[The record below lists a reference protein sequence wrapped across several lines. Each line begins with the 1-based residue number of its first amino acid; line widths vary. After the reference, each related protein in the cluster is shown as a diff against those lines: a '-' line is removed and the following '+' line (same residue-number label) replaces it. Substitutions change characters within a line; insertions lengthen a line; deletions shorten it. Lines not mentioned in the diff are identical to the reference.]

1 MKDDWS
7 NITPPGEHLLPPRM
21 DPADLRQ
28 KKEYKTMGREEA
40 LAIAQSDPE
49 WEKIQ
54 ADALDDFLSLE
65 AENNNPELK
74 ISLQAAG
81 KKPNLDQLKTIAGQ
95 FGLFDEFISQDLA
108 LQGFCS
114 IKDIVLQDQ
123 DKPEK

>member
-1 MKDDWS
+1 MEK
-7 NITPPGEHLLPPRM
+7 NTGR
-21 DPADLRQ
+21 RQ
-28 KKEYKTMGREEA
+28 
-40 LAIAQSDPE
+40 
-49 WEKIQ
+49 
-54 ADALDDFLSLE
+54 DDFLSLE

-74 ISLQAAG
+74 ISLQVAG

-95 FGLFDEFISQDLA
+95 FGLFDEFISQNLA